1 MHVWFCSSTPAD
13 TPLTPHRSPA
23 QHALCTSASERL
35 VLRSEKTRLRVPLS
49 QGRVVLMAVS
59 SCLVGICMMAVHARL
74 SPSTKGTIKHVHQ
87 QNQACGESSRKSTL
101 AYRPH
106 LNIRGGSRPMPPLRA
121 NKTPRVTY
129 RTTKPRVTS
138 TVRTLSGIASR
149 SSYIR
154 KQISRR
160 YQIARGDHRCVP
172 LTHASPAKRG
182 PNHAFTYSSHASL
195 LLHHNN
201 GENEQHGGFE

>member
-1 MHVWFCSSTPAD
+1 MRCRGRRPCLERPGREIAYMHVWFCSSTPAD

-129 RTTKPRVTS
+129 RTIYQ
-138 TVRTLSGIASR
+138 TLCDFDSMDPER
-149 SSYIR
+149 N
-154 KQISRR
+154 
-160 YQIARGDHRCVP
+160 CLP
-172 LTHASPAKRG
+172 
-182 PNHAFTYSSHASL
+182 F
-195 LLHHNN
+195 
-201 GENEQHGGFE
+201 

>member
-1 MHVWFCSSTPAD
+1 M
-13 TPLTPHRSPA
+13 RM
-23 QHALCTSASERL
+23 
-35 VLRSEKTRLRVPLS
+35 LRFAIR
-49 QGRVVLMAVS
+49 
-59 SCLVGICMMAVHARL
+59 
-74 SPSTKGTIKHVHQ
+74 
-87 QNQACGESSRKSTL
+87 ESSLALRTDEAQTSFVVRPDYSGVRFLLSSGHLYHSCACQTQSVNERNNQKHPSPQPNPQASRGSPRKPTL